1 MTIAEEA
8 RPGADQILS
17 MAHAESGSA
26 WVIGITGPPGAGK
39 STLTDMLITRLR
51 SGRARV
57 AVAAIDPSS
66 PFTGGAILG
75 DRVRMQSHALDD
87 GVFVRSMASRGRLG
101 GVADA
106 TAKVVTIFDALG
118 FDPVIVETVGVGQ
131 SEVDVM
137 EVCDTVVVVLTPGMG
152 DGVQASKAGVL
163 EVADILVVNKS
174 DQPGAG
180 DVVRE
185 LTQMLEL
192 GSRGEWV
199 PPILSTEAT
208 IGSGVEELLTSIT
221 DHQTFLSD
229 PVRRG
234 SARRRRLE
242 ATVRRAALASWAE
255 KLGRQGIDDDV
266 MDDVVAGNVDP
277 WTAGAGL
284 ID

>member
-208 IGSGVEELLTSIT
+208 IDSGVEELLTSIT

-266 MDDVVAGNVDP
+266 MDEVVAGNVDP